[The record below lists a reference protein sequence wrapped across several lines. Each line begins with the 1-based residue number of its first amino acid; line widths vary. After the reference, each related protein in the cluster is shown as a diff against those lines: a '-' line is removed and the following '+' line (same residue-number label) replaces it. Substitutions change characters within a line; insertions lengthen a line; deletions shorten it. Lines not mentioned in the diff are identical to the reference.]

1 MKHIRADGTNE
12 ECDLRTDLTT
22 LRKFVGGDVL
32 IHYFGDGSSLLV
44 NEKGNEEGNPL
55 NLPVN
60 KVATVIKQIKN
71 QPEVVFGDCLFLTRE
86 ETRLMGT
93 AN

>member
-32 IHYFGDGSSLLV
+32 IHYFNDGSSLLV
-44 NEKGNEEGNPL
+44 NEEGNSL

-60 KVATVIKQIKN
+60 RVATAITELKD
-71 QPEVVFGDCLFLTRE
+71 QPEIIFGDCLFLTSE
-86 ETRLMGT
+86 EMRLMKT
-93 AN
+93 AS

>member
-32 IHYFGDGSSLLV
+32 VCYFDDGSSLLV
-44 NEKGNEEGNPL
+44 NNEGNEGNASD
-55 NLPVN
+55 LPVN
-60 KVATVIKQIKN
+60 KVATVIAQAKN
-71 QPEVVFGDCLFLTRE
+71 QPEIVFGDCLFLTRE
-86 ETRLMGT
+86 ETRLMKT
-93 AN
+93 AS